1 MTSDTR
7 LELEEYEW
15 LKFGEPSS
23 TVTASQFGRFTATW
37 KAITGREI
45 GSAFEFGA
53 GRARPTNWLGTM
65 SAAGLTLQVAPRGS
79 GRLPPEGHAVL
90 DSNVGDMLR
99 VALGHESL
107 LLSDAPSARGA
118 SRLDRALDAFCEL
131 ILRARRVRVLRRYR
145 ARQELTRSARG
156 SLRFPDQALV
166 ELVRP
171 GFVKSRWVELDEDL
185 PENRFLKAVLVR
197 MRPRAGG
204 GLRRRLDDAL
214 VELDR
219 APPSPDPMRDFA
231 LIRFERLPMEYVE
244 AIMLGKDLLE
254 GRGLG
259 LFAGAFDA
267 RSEVVFM
274 DVLFQAF
281 VGRLTATMARRHSW
295 MSATEKRGRYLARWG
310 AGPYKG
316 VNAVELLPDAEV
328 SRAANEGP
336 SLLLDAKWKV
346 LEPARSGMN
355 VSAQDV
361 HQMLAYGERLNC
373 RSGALV
379 YPWIDKADPFGGDVP
394 TLRVGGGSDPMT
406 LRIVCVPLLWES
418 LPAAQA
424 EFEAKVADLVTPA

>member
-1 MTSDTR
+1 MANDVR
-7 LELEEYEW
+7 LEIEEYEW
-15 LKFGEPSS
+15 LRFAQPSS
-23 TVTASQFGRFTATW
+23 TVTAGQFACFTNAW

-79 GRLPPEGHAVL
+79 RRLSAEDRALL
-90 DSNVGDMLR
+90 DSNVGEMLR
-99 VALGHESL
+99 VALGHESV
-107 LLSDAPSARGA
+107 LLSYAPSARDA
-118 SRLDRALDAFCEL
+118 TRLDRALDAFCEL
-131 ILRARRVRVLRRYR
+131 VRRARRVCVLRRYR

-156 SLRFPDQALV
+156 SLQFPDQALV
-166 ELVRP
+166 ELARP
-171 GFVKSRWVELDEDL
+171 GFVSSRWVELDEDL

-204 GLRRRLDDAL
+204 GLRRRVDDAL

-231 LIRFERLPMEYVE
+231 LIRFERLPAAYVE

-259 LFAGAFDA
+259 LFAGALDA

-274 DVLFQAF
+274 DDLFQAF
-281 VGRLTATMARRHSW
+281 VGRLTSAMARRYGW
-295 MSATEKRGRYLARWG
+295 TSANEKRGRYLARWD

-316 VNAVELLPDAEV
+316 LNAVELLPDSEV
-328 SRAANEGP
+328 SRAATEGP
-336 SLLLDAKWKV
+336 SLVIDAKWKV
-346 LEPARSGMN
+346 VEPGRAGLN
-355 VSAQDV
+355 ISASDV
-361 HQMLAYGERLNC
+361 HQMLAYGERLSC

-379 YPWIDKADPFGGDVP
+379 YPWIDRGDPFGGEVP
-394 TLRVGGGSDPMT
+394 TLSVGGSTQPMT
-406 LRIVCVPLLWES
+406 LRIVCVPLLWDS

-424 EFEAKVADLVTPA
+424 GFESKIAGLITPA